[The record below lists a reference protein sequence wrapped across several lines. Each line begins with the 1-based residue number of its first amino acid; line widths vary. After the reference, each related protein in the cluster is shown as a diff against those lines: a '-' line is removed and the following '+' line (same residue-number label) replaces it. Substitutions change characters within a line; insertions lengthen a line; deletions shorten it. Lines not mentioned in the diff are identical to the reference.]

1 MSEYVATIK
10 WARQVG
16 ERFSDNR
23 YSRAHQW
30 EFDGGVSVP
39 ASASPHVLPPPLS
52 NPAAVDPEEAFVA
65 SLSSCHML
73 WFLSLAAR
81 QGFVVE
87 SYADRAVG
95 YLEKNEGG
103 RLAITRVILR
113 PAIQFSGPKLPTPAE
128 RDGLHD
134 DAHHQCFIAN
144 SVKTMVVVE
153 GEGEG
158 RA

>member
-1 MSEYVATIK
+1 MSEYVATIR
-10 WARQVG
+10 WARRVG

-30 EFDGGVSVP
+30 EFDGGVTVP

-52 NPAAVDPEEAFVA
+52 NLAAVDPEEAFVA

-73 WFLSLAAR
+73 WFLTLAAR

-87 SYADRAVG
+87 SYADRAIG

-103 RLAITRVILR
+103 RLAITRVIVL
-113 PAIQFSGPKLPTPAE
+113 PAIQFSG
-128 RDGLHD
+128 
-134 DAHHQCFIAN
+134 
-144 SVKTMVVVE
+144 
-153 GEGEG
+153 
-158 RA
+158 

>member
-30 EFDGGVSVP
+30 EFDGGVCVP

-52 NPAAVDPEEAFVA
+52 NTAAVDPEEAFVA

-95 YLEKNEGG
+95 YLEKNDGG

-113 PAIQFSGPKLPTPAE
+113 PAIQFSGPKVPTPAE
-128 RDGLHD
+128 RNGLHD
-134 DAHHQCFIAN
+134 DAHRQCFIAN
-144 SVKTMVVVE
+144 SVKTTVVVE
-153 GEGEG
+153 SEGD
-158 RA
+158 

>member
-10 WARQVG
+10 WARGVG

-30 EFDGGVSVP
+30 EFDGGVTVP

-52 NPAAVDPEEAFVA
+52 SLAAVDPEEAFVA

-73 WFLSLAAR
+73 WFLTLAAR

-113 PAIQFSGPKLPTPAE
+113 PAIQFSGPKLPTPADLE
-128 RDGLHD
+128 GLHD
-134 DAHHQCFIAN
+134 EAHHGCFIAN
-144 SVKTMVVVE
+144 SVKATVVVE
-153 GEGEG
+153 
-158 RA
+158 

>member
-1 MSEYVATIK
+1 MNEYVATIK

-144 SVKTMVVVE
+144 SVRTMVVVE
-153 GEGEG
+153 SEGDG